1 MFNNGNK
8 DIDINLQNFN
18 LDLKLNI
25 LMKLSG
31 FGGMDDSVNPPNA

>member
-1 MFNNGNK
+1 MSENGNK
-8 DIDINLQNFN
+8 EIDITLQNFN
-18 LDLKLNI
+18 LDLKLKV